1 MTKRTINPAT
11 PPDLSYSIIHSVV
24 LNGTRLPPR
33 MNFWNRVLVAVIG
46 LAAKT
51 LPKDQVAAL
60 VTCGF
65 VTGKRKAGGFHYVSE
80 ADISVQ
86 AQNANTAWRATYHI
100 LNRTRMS
107 AEIEFSWQI
116 DFKPGSGDAAKMI
129 VNWSA

>member
-1 MTKRTINPAT
+1 MTIRTINPAA
-11 PPDLSYSIIHSVV
+11 PPDLSYSIIHSIV
-24 LNGTRLPPR
+24 LNGAQLPPR
-33 MNFWNRVLVAVIG
+33 MNFWNRLLVAVVEA
-46 LAAKT
+46 AAKT
-51 LPKDQVAAL
+51 LPKDQIAAL

-65 VTGKRKAGGFHYVSE
+65 VYGKRKAGGFHYVGE

-116 DFKPGSGDAAKMI
+116 DFRPGSGDAAKMI